1 MGAKLIPH
9 VHIVKKTTF
18 FKNGDETTIFASFID
33 LSVTPPKNATMAL
46 ILKSHITQQIIKI
59 FHPDLVGGSMRNGLL
74 TSSSIY
80 VKYIKIHLK
89 LHFQGGATRALIS
102 PEVYILNMSA
112 QIKFDNFYFLN
123 G

>member
-1 MGAKLIPH
+1 MKDSRNRANHTAMP
-9 VHIVKKTTF
+9 T
-18 FKNGDETTIFASFID
+18 
-33 LSVTPPKNATMAL
+33 PKNATIAL

-59 FHPDLVGGSMRNGLL
+59 FHPDLVGGSMRSDLL

-80 VKYIKIHLK
+80 VKYIKIHQK
-89 LHFQGGATRALIS
+89 FHFQGGVTRTLIS